1 MTNFIITLFVVIAL
15 LVVLLLY
22 ISNVAKNDRKE
33 LKLAKEELTAE
44 KERVGYL
51 MRHLEEITAIK
62 NKEQTI
68 QKKIEKAETD
78 EEISDIL
85 SAIINANNGRVQNN
99 KAKGK

>member
-33 LKLAKEELTAE
+33 LKLVKEELTAE

-99 KAKGK
+99 KTKGK

>member
-33 LKLAKEELTAE
+33 LKLVKEELTAE

>member
-33 LKLAKEELTAE
+33 LKLVKEELTAE

-99 KAKGK
+99 KTKN

>member
-22 ISNVAKNDRKE
+22 ISNMAKNDRKE
-33 LKLAKEELTAE
+33 LKLVREELTAE

-51 MRHLEEITAIK
+51 MRHLEEITEIK
-62 NKEQTI
+62 KDEKTI
-68 QKKIEKAETD
+68 SQKIEKAETD
-78 EEISDIL
+78 EEVCDIL

-99 KAKGK
+99 KTGK